1 MSSLARSAVHAVLA
15 RIRTGQIELRETD
28 SRTRKRFGPDDAPLR
43 AAIEVHDPRFYDAV
57 ALRRSVGLG
66 ESYADGLWDSPDLV
80 ALLRVGAREMF
91 RLDPARR
98 RLAPLARPIHRVA
111 MLPLLNTRPGARR
124 NIAAHYDLGNE
135 LFETFLD
142 TGSMMYSSA
151 CFEHEDQSL
160 EEAQRN
166 KLERICDALELGPED
181 HLLEIGTGWGG
192 LAVHAARE
200 HGCRVTTTTI
210 SREQRE
216 YAENKVRAAGVEELV
231 TVLGADYRTL
241 NGRFDRLASIEM
253 IEAVGWEYF
262 DVFFR
267 RCSEL
272 LEPDG
277 LMFLQAICIDDR
289 AYEAEKSTRS
299 FANQLIFPGGCL
311 PSVERIHRCLA
322 SQTDMRDVW
331 LEDISPSY
339 ALTLRAWRERFTA
352 AAPALEELG
361 YDRRFRR
368 LWELY
373 FAISEAGFREGRLN
387 DVQMLC
393 AKRGWSGGVPA
404 RTPRRRA
411 SSERALHPP
420 RAAAGARR
428 R

>member
-1 MSSLARSAVHAVLA
+1 MSALARGAVHAVLA
-15 RIRTGQIELRETD
+15 RIRSGRVELRETR
-28 SRTRKRFGPDDAPLR
+28 SRKMKRFGPDDAPLR
-43 AAIEVHDPRFYDAV
+43 AAVEVHDPRFYDAV

-66 ESYADGLWDSPDLV
+66 ETYAEGLWDSPDLV
-80 ALLRVGAREMF
+80 DLLRIGAKELF

-98 RLAPLARPIHRVA
+98 RLAPLARPIHRLA
-111 MLPLLNTRPGARR
+111 LLPLLNTRRGARR

-135 LFETFLD
+135 MFETFLD
-142 TGSMMYSSA
+142 TESMMYSSA
-151 CFEHEDQSL
+151 CFEHEGQSL
-160 EEAQRN
+160 EGAQRN
-166 KLERICDALELGPED
+166 KLERICGALGLGPED

-200 HGCRVTTTTI
+200 RGCRVTTTTI

-216 YAENKVRAAGVEELV
+216 YAESRVRAAGLEGLV

-241 NGRFDRLASIEM
+241 EGRFDKLASIEM

-262 DVFFR
+262 DLFFR
-267 RCSEL
+267 RCAEL

-277 LMFLQAICIDDR
+277 LVFLQAICIDDR

-311 PSVERIHRCLA
+311 PSVERIHRSLA
-322 SQTDMRDVW
+322 SDTDMRDVW

-339 ALTLRAWRERFTA
+339 ALTLRAWRERFNA
-352 AAPALEELG
+352 SSARLEELG

-373 FAISEAGFREGRLN
+373 FAISEAGFREARLS

-393 AKRGWSGGVPA
+393 AKREWSGRVPA
-404 RTPRRRA
+404 RAPRQPAHAEEMGAGDRRL
-411 SSERALHPP
+411 SS
-420 RAAAGARR
+420 
-428 R
+428 

>member
-1 MSSLARSAVHAVLA
+1 MSALARGAVHAVLG
-15 RIRTGQIELRETD
+15 RVRSGRIELRETY
-28 SRTRKRFGPDDAPLR
+28 SGGMKRFGPDGAPLR
-43 AAIEVHDPRFYDAV
+43 ASIEVHDPRVYDAL
-57 ALRRSVGLG
+57 ARRRSIGLG
-66 ESYADGLWDSPDLV
+66 ESYADGVWDSPDLV
-80 ALLRVGAREMF
+80 ALLRIAAKEMF
-91 RLDPARR
+91 RLDPVRR
-98 RLAPLARPIHRVA
+98 RLAPVARPAQRFA
-111 MLPLLNTRPGARR
+111 MLPLLNTRPRARR
-124 NIAAHYDLGNE
+124 NVAAHYDLGNE
-135 LFETFLD
+135 MFETFLD

-151 CFEHEDQSL
+151 CFEHEGQSL

-166 KLERICDALELGPED
+166 KLERICSALELGPAD

-200 HGCRVTTTTI
+200 HGCRVTTITI

-216 YAENKVRAAGVEELV
+216 YAQSRVGAAGLERLV
-231 TVLGADYRTL
+231 TVLGADYRAL
-241 NGRFDRLASIEM
+241 RGRFDKLASIEM

-262 DVFFR
+262 DLFFR

-272 LEPDG
+272 LQPDG

-289 AYEAEKSTRS
+289 VYEAEKSTRS
-299 FANQLIFPGGCL
+299 FTNQLIFPGGCL

-322 SQTDMRDVW
+322 SETDMRNVW

-352 AAPALEELG
+352 ASPRLEELG

-373 FAISEAGFREGRLN
+373 FSISEAGFREGRIN

-393 AKRGWSGGVPA
+393 AKREWSGRIPA
-404 RTPRRRA
+404 RTPRRV
-411 SSERALHPP
+411 
-420 RAAAGARR
+420 AAAEPARS
-428 R
+428 

>member
-1 MSSLARSAVHAVLA
+1 
-15 RIRTGQIELRETD
+15 
-28 SRTRKRFGPDDAPLR
+28 
-43 AAIEVHDPRFYDAV
+43 
-57 ALRRSVGLG
+57 
-66 ESYADGLWDSPDLV
+66 
-80 ALLRVGAREMF
+80 
-91 RLDPARR
+91 
-98 RLAPLARPIHRVA
+98 

-135 LFETFLD
+135 MFETFLD
-142 TGSMMYSSA
+142 AGPMMYSSA
-151 CFEHEDQSL
+151 CFEHEGQSL
-160 EEAQRN
+160 EKAQRN
-166 KLERICDALELGPED
+166 KLERICGALELGPED

-216 YAENKVRAAGVEELV
+216 YAESRVRAAGLQRQV

-241 NGRFDRLASIEM
+241 EGRFDKLASIEM

-262 DVFFR
+262 DLFFR

-277 LMFLQAICIDDR
+277 LMFLQAICMDDR

-299 FANQLIFPGGCL
+299 FASQLIFPGGCL
-311 PSVERIHRCLA
+311 PSVERIHHCLA
-322 SQTDMRDVW
+322 TETDMRDVW

-352 AAPALEELG
+352 ASPRLEELG
-361 YDRRFRR
+361 YGLSFRR

-373 FAISEAGFREGRLN
+373 FSISEAGFREGRLS

-393 AKRGWSGGVPA
+393 AKREWSGRVPA
-404 RTPRRRA
+404 RTP
-411 SSERALHPP
+411 P
-420 RAAAGARR
+420 RLAAAEPKLN
-428 R
+428 

>member
-1 MSSLARSAVHAVLA
+1 MSALARAAVHAALA
-15 RIRTGQIELRETD
+15 RVRSGRIEVRETF
-28 SRTRKRFGPDDAPLR
+28 SRRMKHFGSDGAALG
-43 AAIEVHDPRFYDAV
+43 AAIEVHDPHFYEAV

-80 ALLRVGAREMF
+80 ALLRIGAREMF

-98 RLAPLARPIHRVA
+98 RLAPLARPLHRLA

-135 LFETFLD
+135 MFETFLD
-142 TGSMMYSSA
+142 NDSMMYSSA

-160 EEAQRN
+160 EGAQRS
-166 KLERICDALELGPED
+166 KLERVSGALELGPEN

-210 SREQRE
+210 SREQRD
-216 YAENKVRAAGVEELV
+216 YAESRVRAAGLEELV
-231 TVLGADYRTL
+231 TVLGADYRAVQ
-241 NGRFDRLASIEM
+241 GRFDKLASIEM

-262 DVFFR
+262 DLFFR

-311 PSVERIHRCLA
+311 PSVELIHRCLA
-322 SQTDMRDVW
+322 SETDMRDVW
-331 LEDISPSY
+331 LEDISSSY
-339 ALTLRAWRERFTA
+339 ALTLRAWRQRFTA
-352 AAPALEELG
+352 ASSRLEELG

-373 FAISEAGFREGRLN
+373 FAISEAGFLEGRLC

-393 AKRGWSGGVPA
+393 AKRGWSRRVPA
-404 RTPRRRA
+404 KAPRTSVTAEP
-411 SSERALHPP
+411 ALH
-420 RAAAGARR
+420 
-428 R
+428 